1 MSNRNISFD
10 IYKEYFEKEDVSQW
24 VEIFSKMIFLST
36 LESGINVAPW
46 IKFGKKKKRH
56 PIYTLNLYY

>member
-24 VEIFSKMIFLST
+24 VEFFSKTRGFKESILVQTHKCPLLFMGLHIF
-36 LESGINVAPW
+36 E
-46 IKFGKKKKRH
+46 IK
-56 PIYTLNLYY
+56 LC